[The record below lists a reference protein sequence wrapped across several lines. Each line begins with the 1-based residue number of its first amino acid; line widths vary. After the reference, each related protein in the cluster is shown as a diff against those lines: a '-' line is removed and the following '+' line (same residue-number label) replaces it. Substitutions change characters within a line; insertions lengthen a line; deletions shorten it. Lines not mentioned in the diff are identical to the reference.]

1 MARGYQYDYSTLPA
15 GLYDQQGRERKA
27 LTLRAILADHVGA
40 DRLRQMDAI
49 DVGSSSGFI
58 DSVLAPAFRTLTGL
72 DIDAGA
78 IARAQASFGA
88 VANLRFEQGD
98 AMALRFADASI
109 DVVICSHVYEH
120 VPDARRM
127 MAEIHRVLKPGGI
140 CFFAAGNRLCV
151 TEPHHRLPFLSVVPR
166 PLGHLYVR
174 LAGKARFYYEKHL
187 SYWGLR
193 HLVRDFE
200 LVDYTRAV
208 IAEPARFAAD
218 YMLTPGT
225 PKHRIA
231 TLIATL
237 AFWLVP
243 SYLWIL
249 RKPAAPSPN

>member
-27 LTLRAILADHVGA
+27 QTMLAILADHVGA
-40 DRLRQMDAI
+40 ARLRELDAI
-49 DVGSSSGFI
+49 DVGSSTGHI
-58 DSVLAPAFRTLTGL
+58 DAVLAPAFRSLTGL
-72 DIDAGA
+72 DIDSGA
-78 IARAQASFGA
+78 IARAQAAFA
-88 VANLRFEQGD
+88 EIPNLRFEQGD
-98 AMALRFADASI
+98 AMQLRFADDSL

-151 TEPHHRLPFLSVVPR
+151 TEPHHRLPFLSVLPR

-174 LAGKARFYYEKHL
+174 LAGKANYYYEKHL

-193 HLVRDFE
+193 HLVRAFE
-200 LVDYTRAV
+200 RIDYTRPV

-225 PKHRIA
+225 PKYRIA
-231 TLIATL
+231 NLVATL
-237 AFWLVP
+237 APWLVP
-243 SYLWIL
+243 SYLWVL
-249 RKPAAPSPN
+249 RKPAA